1 MIVVNSLYILCD
13 CTIIPSMPSALQG
26 LGERSVS
33 VSDMEAD
40 LSDIIPPAEGGVA
53 SKEDGPPVLAEG
65 PPALSKCLSIILVG
79 FSYLCY
85 CLYNY
90 IWKISSNVFICCWN
104 CLPMLVY
111 ICV

>member
-1 MIVVNSLYILCD
+1 
-13 CTIIPSMPSALQG
+13 MPSALQG

-90 IWKISSNVFICCWN
+90 IWKISNITFSFAVGTAYQ
-104 CLPMLVY
+104 CLYISVY
-111 ICV
+111 SYNQE